1 MGVKA
6 SVSLLT
12 QLRKRV
18 STMRNCFTKVTNV
31 FRKKALPE
39 RGQLSDEGSLP
50 HEEDVYTPRASSI
63 SKTPKSMETSK
74 TSTRKV
80 MAKTTTSALIG
91 CTSLSGNDKHSSGNN
106 HDGANDKNNI
116 EHNQTEIKRCD
127 RDIGSTDKP
136 EKTAANTSESTTP
149 SLGRRVGG
157 KHNIFRLSLN
167 NHRRNM
173 NESTNTKAHCVTR
186 RKESDA
192 KYAELYE
199 EENGSLLSAEHAALV
214 RRPTHI
220 GISSTAIDKNLTNVS
235 NNISEQDISERNNHS
250 ITTASTF
257 ESSDAKTPEEM
268 EYEAKVAAEY
278 EDVMTPLPTNA
289 KHHQFAFGR
298 NLRPEIA
305 EVIRSLDANAL
316 RINNLTVED
325 KFELL
330 RRFDSTQQAR
340 RHGRG
345 NSYVR
350 SMPPPGHSIQID
362 LGLSSQT
369 HEEQQDDM
377 SESTIDGVVLRRK
390 SSKTLDEAHAS
401 GLYERRQPKSPKLK
415 LVLEGKW
422 KENANGTKSAV
433 TFKDMN
439 DIDCEVCMY
448 F

>member
-1 MGVKA
+1 
-6 SVSLLT
+6 
-12 QLRKRV
+12 
-18 STMRNCFTKVTNV
+18 MRNCFTKVTNV

-50 HEEDVYTPRASSI
+50 NEEDVYTPRVSSI
-63 SKTPKSMETSK
+63 SKSPKSRETSK

-80 MAKTTTSALIG
+80 TAKTTTSALIG

-106 HDGANDKNNI
+106 RDGGNDKNNFD
-116 EHNQTEIKRCD
+116 HNHTEIKRCD
-127 RDIGSTDKP
+127 P

-167 NHRRNM
+167 NHHRNM
-173 NESTNTKAHCVTR
+173 NESNNAKLPQTR

-192 KYAELYE
+192 ENAELYE
-199 EENGSLLSAEHAALV
+199 EEHDSLLSAEHAALV

-220 GISSTAIDKNLTNVS
+220 GISSAAIDKNLINVS
-235 NNISEQDISERNNHS
+235 NNIIGQDVSERNDHS
-250 ITTASTF
+250 VTTASTF

-330 RRFDSTQQAR
+330 RRFDSAQQAR

-390 SSKTLDEAHAS
+390 SSKTLEDAHAS

-422 KENANGTKSAV
+422 KENANGTKTGV
-433 TFKDMN
+433 TFKDVN
-439 DIDCEVCMY
+439 DNDSEVCM
-448 F
+448 FSIVDPNG